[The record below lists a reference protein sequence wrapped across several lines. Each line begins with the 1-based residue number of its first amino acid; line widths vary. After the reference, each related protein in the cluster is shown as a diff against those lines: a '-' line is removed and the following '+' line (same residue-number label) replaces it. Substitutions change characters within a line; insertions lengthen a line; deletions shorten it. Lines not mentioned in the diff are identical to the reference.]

1 MAMLTL
7 GPSVAIV
14 NAQITETK
22 LYSRE
27 IKQLQDGS
35 MLNFLFYNFILG
47 PSDEVSLPKVH
58 CRQCHRTS
66 SLTTPKAPEQC
77 SNHNGYSDENGVDH
91 PKCPHRRLWYVWP
104 EDFDINTCL
113 CETCKIIWQIEQQR
127 LKAGY
132 KPAEPKKRGR
142 PFKKD

>member
-1 MAMLTL
+1 
-7 GPSVAIV
+7 
-14 NAQITETK
+14 
-22 LYSRE
+22 
-27 IKQLQDGS
+27 
-35 MLNFLFYNFILG
+35 MLNFLFYNYVLG
-47 PSDEVSLPKVH
+47 PNDEVSVPKVH
-58 CRQCHRTS
+58 CRQCHH
-66 SLTTPKAPEQC
+66 TTAVMGGKPPTKCHNHKGYVDEQ
-77 SNHNGYSDENGVDH
+77 GIGH
-91 PKCPHRRLWYVWP
+91 PKCVHPRHWYVWP